1 MFNRYIY
8 NMKPLNFVAGSCS
21 YKVLLKQ
28 FRSVAIA
35 TLLSSSWLSYK
46 HLKRG
51 LLLEQH
57 YRNEGSAVPHSSP
70 GANFGFCYLPAS
82 STRLATESRNF
93 RHHVWMHYTHTHTH
107 RNETANID
115 VCILHAAAPHLP
127 NLDDLDDKQAEEML
141 ADMMFNDND
150 LSEYASIS
158 QDGNVSYSCV

>member
-1 MFNRYIY
+1 MNPRSECRRLHALI
-8 NMKPLNFVAGSCS
+8 NSW
-21 YKVLLKQ
+21 LKQ
-28 FRSVAIA
+28 FHNLSVAIA

-57 YRNEGSAVPHSSP
+57 YRNEGCAVPHSSP

-115 VCILHAAAPHLP
+115 VCILHAAVPYLP
-127 NLDDLDDKQAEEML
+127 NLDDLQASGE
-141 ADMMFNDND
+141 
-150 LSEYASIS
+150 
-158 QDGNVSYSCV
+158 GCVACC